1 MTDFR
6 NHHTDVQ
13 IEASRDKGV
22 ISLRGPP
29 DAVQLCKNELL
40 HFTLKSETRI
50 LVGRESAIVVGR
62 SGATINRL
70 VESHRVTIDVS
81 ETGEDVFTCTIIGPT
96 VDAAVA
102 EIDAI
107 IQANKDVTQ
116 EVVVDQIVRNT
127 LLTDNGIPIKH
138 LQKQVNDAVK
148 DIAGG
153 GVQLTFSKGDSS
165 NVKSVLIIK
174 GRQAVMETAKEM
186 VLEFLVKVQASL
198 VTIDVDPFIVA
209 KIIGKGGE
217 IIKKLKNGKVV
228 NIEVD
233 KVLGRVVI
241 QSQDDCEVKRVEAE
255 VRSIM
260 AENQIVRIQLPA
272 ARSMFRDL
280 VRSDKKDEINALV
293 WMGLDDDTSSIV
305 LRGTRENVSINFFVE
320 VAFELL

>member
-1 MTDFR
+1 LADFR
-6 NHHTDVQ
+6 NHHADVQ
-13 IEASRDKGV
+13 IEASRDKGL

-40 HFTLKSETRI
+40 HFALKTETRI

-81 ETGEDVFTCTIIGPT
+81 ETGDDVFTCTIIGPA

-107 IQANKDVTQ
+107 VLANKDVT
-116 EVVVDQIVRNT
+116 EEITVDQIVRNT
-127 LLTDNGIPIKH
+127 LLTDNGIPIKQ
-138 LQKQVNDAVK
+138 LQKQVNEAVK

-165 NVKSVLIIK
+165 NVKSALIIK
-174 GRQAVMETAKEM
+174 GRQAVMGIAKKM
-186 VLEFLVKVQASL
+186 VLEFLEKVQASL
-198 VTIDVDPFIVA
+198 VTIDVDPFVVA

-217 IIKKLKNGKVV
+217 IIKKLKNGRVV

-233 KVLGRVVI
+233 KILGRVVI
-241 QSQDDCEVKRVEAE
+241 QSQDYCEVKRVEAE
-255 VRSIM
+255 IRSIM
-260 AENQIVRIQLPA
+260 AENQIVRIPLPA
-272 ARSMFRDL
+272 ARPMFRDL
-280 VRSDKKDEINALV
+280 VRSEKKDEINALV
-293 WMGLDDDTSSIV
+293 WMGLDDDASSLI
-305 LRGTRENVSINFFVE
+305 LRGTRENVSIGIFC
-320 VAFELL
+320 

>member
-1 MTDFR
+1 LADFR
-6 NHHTDVQ
+6 NDHPDVQ
-13 IEASRDKGV
+13 IEANRDKGF

-40 HFTLKSETRI
+40 HFALKSETRI

-81 ETGEDVFTCTIIGPT
+81 ETGEDVFTCTIIGPM

-107 IQANKDVTQ
+107 LQANKDVT
-116 EVVVDQIVRNT
+116 EEIAVDQIVRNT
-127 LLTDNGIPIKH
+127 LLTDNGIPIKQ
-138 LQKQVNDAVK
+138 LQKQVNEAVK

-153 GVQLTFSKGDSS
+153 GIQLTFSKGDTS

-174 GRQAVMETAKEM
+174 GRQAVMETAKKI
-186 VLEFLVKVQASL
+186 VLEFLEKVQASL

-241 QSQDDCEVKRVEAE
+241 QSQDDSEVNRVEAE

-260 AENQIVRIQLPA
+260 AENQIVRIPLPA
-272 ARSMFRDL
+272 ARLIFREL
-280 VRSDKKDEINALV
+280 VRSEKKDEINSLV
-293 WMGLDDDTSSIV
+293 WMGLDDDASSLI
-305 LRGTRENVSINFFVE
+305 LRGTRENVSVDIFC
-320 VAFELL
+320 